1 MIMFYG
7 DYPPYQPNV
16 SQCSN
21 RIIQG
26 IFCRGVFARCFPTVT
41 FLVYTRPINYFE
53 MSIIN
58 PTMLGSPVG
67 AISMGT
73 IMVTTSIFCGMYII
87 KILV

>member
-7 DYPPYQPNV
+7 DYPPPTNPMYPNV
-16 SQCSN
+16 PIHLFKVSL
-21 RIIQG
+21 QG
-26 IFCRGVFARCFPTVT
+26 SVCKVLPHRYVFG
-41 FLVYTRPINYFE
+41 LYTL

-87 KILV
+87 NILV